1 MFWLRGFFVVFLI
14 AFAVLEQ
21 CRYFVPRLPMTNVQ
35 LMGSSTFTAVG
46 SVAATYGIAC
56 GVGFPLPFTLACGS
70 PACCILLGICI
81 GTFWGKFL
89 KVNVPERNRLIKY
102 MLVVA
107 VQVAMTYVYPAYNSI
122 FVSLES
128 AAQMAFA
135 LLLPV
140 LKMAIKN
147 WINFLFRDMDDFKP
161 EVVVLNAEIFHALF
175 VSWCMQRSTTTYTT
189 VLLMTMDFL
198 EATLSLRDV
207 DQILKVMHDT
217 VKTAQQRLTTRGKSP
232 TASDPP
238 RPESPSLMTL
248 AMLIWEK
255 DKEIQKHMSI
265 QRLSQIQCWG
275 SISSGIV
282 HPEEGARSSSTKSV
296 ESFGSSANKQHAA
309 LSRVKVSAIR
319 LPEGGAISGSTVEDT
334 PRKSRGAPN
343 LESIRQ
349 DTIKAIS
356 QAHSVTSYALEL
368 VSQMNEAER
377 LLYLQ
382 HALQILHIVEFL
394 LLIEFTE
401 VVIPVV
407 YCIYLS
413 VVYRLPNR
421 IYYAQL
427 RGVDDARL
435 QRNLLSVVT
444 YSLLEL
450 ASFLIL
456 SYVLQRKVGIPSI
469 RQLAFVLSSQW
480 QVVQCKFVLW
490 VVHSVQ
496 APLDHFG
503 ADFSFKFQWLHTNS
517 SMGA

>member
-1 MFWLRGFFVVFLI
+1 MFWLRGFFIVFLI
-14 AFAVLEQ
+14 AFAVLGQ
-21 CRYFVPRLPMTNVQ
+21 CRYFVPQLPMTNAQ
-35 LMGSSTFTAVG
+35 LMGSSLFTAVG
-46 SVAATYGIAC
+46 AAAATYGIAR

-70 PACCILLGICI
+70 PACSLLLGICI
-81 GTFWGKFL
+81 ATFWGKFL

-107 VQVAMTYVYPAYNSI
+107 VQITMTYVYPAYNFI
-122 FVSLES
+122 FVRLES
-128 AAQMAFA
+128 AAQMAFT

-147 WINFLFRDMDDFKP
+147 WINFLFRGMDDFKP
-161 EVVVLNAEIFHALF
+161 EIVVLNAEIFHALF
-175 VSWCMQRSTTTYTT
+175 VSWCMQRSTSTYTT
-189 VLLMTMDFL
+189 VLLMMMDFL

-217 VKTAQQRLTTRGKSP
+217 VKTAQQRLKTRGESP
-232 TASDPP
+232 IALDSPH
-238 RPESPSLMTL
+238 PESPSLMTL

-255 DKEIQKHMSI
+255 DNEIQKNMGI
-265 QRLSQIQCWG
+265 QRLSQIQSRG
-275 SISSGIV
+275 VISSGTV
-282 HPEEGARSSSTKSV
+282 HPEEGARCSSTKSV
-296 ESFGSSANKQHAA
+296 ESFGSPANEEHAA
-309 LSRVKVSAIR
+309 LSLVKVSDLR
-319 LPEGGAISGSTVEDT
+319 LPEGGTASGSTVEDT
-334 PRKSRGAPN
+334 PRKNRGAPK

-349 DTIKAIS
+349 DTIKA
-356 QAHSVTSYALEL
+356 TSYALEL
-368 VSQMNEAER
+368 VGQMNEAER
-377 LLYLQ
+377 LRYLQ
-382 HALQILHIVEFL
+382 HALQILHVVEFL

-401 VVIPVV
+401 VIIPVI

-413 VVYRLPNR
+413 AVYRLPNR

-427 RGVDDARL
+427 RGVDDATL
-435 QRNLLSVVT
+435 QRNLLSVAT

-450 ASFLIL
+450 ASFLML
-456 SYVLQRKVGIPSI
+456 SFVLQRKVGISSI

-517 SMGA
+517 SMGT